1 MLAKFLGQQDSN
13 FVPTRAGKVGK
24 LESATNPFLHATP
37 VKFACAFCAIEI
49 GCIIRVTLQADT
61 TIYIGDLAA
70 PTVRA
75 KRHRMNSAIVQ
86 LRDDHR
92 S

>member
-1 MLAKFLGQQDSN
+1 
-13 FVPTRAGKVGK
+13 

-49 GCIIRVTLQADT
+49 GCIIRVVLQADT
-61 TIYIGDLAA
+61 AIYIGDLAA
-70 PTVRA
+70 LMERA
-75 KRHRMNSAIVQ
+75 KRHPMDSTILQ
-86 LRDDHR
+86 LRDGHR